1 MASRKKTRSGKTK
14 KSQDEVVDDIVER
27 VEDLVK
33 EELGDDASFEEYEQ
47 AVLRITNEVARRR
60 LQRKLQGLADGYA
73 PQLRIDHNND
83 WHGWREGTAHEFR
96 EHLPGVVRY
105 HSLVGPLEIRRFT
118 YRECHRNGVTYVPLE
133 LDAGLMERMTP
144 GLAKAVAFGISQMP
158 VREVE
163 EMLLAA
169 NRCPPSRSTLD
180 RSGRDLGAYALA
192 CNEEIEPNVR
202 AAESVPAQARA
213 VVMGLDRTSVLMR
226 DNQRPEPYCAGSRDI
241 RRSRPRV
248 LGDQSRGADWR
259 LDYVGTVS
267 FVDRHGKRI
276 ESRQYRIPSD
286 AEPEAIV
293 ERMMEDLRHAMAQCP
308 KLRVSVVQDGAPE
321 LWNAIRTALE
331 CEPLVKRWDE
341 ALDWYHVDER
351 LSRCLDLCCEDKG
364 QRARLRAQWHADFH
378 EHPDGAERV
387 LRSMRRR
394 ALRFPPERREELREH
409 VDYFSKRRALTRYP
423 KLRRRGLP
431 IGSGVTEGACKSL
444 IGVRAKRGGQRW
456 TQRGLSATLHLRAIV
471 ESGRFDSFWAHF
483 SPRYRAD
490 SIVPSRFAIRA

>member
-1 MASRKKTRSGKTK
+1 MASRKKTRPSKTK
-14 KSQDEVVDDIVER
+14 KNADEAVDDIVER

-47 AVLRITNEVARRR
+47 AVLRITNEIARRR

-73 PQLRIDHNND
+73 EQLRIDHNND

-96 EHLPGVVRY
+96 KHLPGVVSY

-144 GLAKAVAFGISQMP
+144 GLAKAVAFGMSQMP

-169 NRCPPSRSTLD
+169 NRRPPSRSTLD
-180 RSGRDLGAYALA
+180 RSGRDVGAYALA
-192 CNEEIEPNVR
+192 CNEEIEPRVR
-202 AAESVPAQARA
+202 ATETVPPQARA
-213 VVMGLDRTSVLMR
+213 VVLGLDRTSVLMR
-226 DNQRPEPYCAGSRDI
+226 ENQRLQPYCAGFRDI

-293 ERMMEDLRHAMAQCP
+293 ERMMEDLRHAMTQRP

-321 LWNAIRTALE
+321 LWNVVRAALE
-331 CEPLVKRWDE
+331 REPLVKKWEE
-341 ALDWYHVDER
+341 ALDWYHLAER
-351 LSRCLDLCCEDKG
+351 LTKCLDHCCESDAE
-364 QRARLRAQWHADFH
+364 RARLRTQWHADFH
-378 EHPDGAERV
+378 EHTDGAERV

-394 ALRFPPERREELREH
+394 ALRLPRDRHEALREH
-409 VDYFSKRRALTRYP
+409 IDYLSKRRALTRYP
-423 KLRRRGLP
+423 RLRRRGLP
-431 IGSGVTEGACKSL
+431 VGSGVTEGACKSL

-471 ESGRFDSFWAHF
+471 ESGRFNSFWSHF

-490 SIVPSRFAIRA
+490 SIVPSRSLIRA